1 MFDVFGEMETAGEI
15 NAVAR
20 SLKEEG
26 EKEQLEKLCQENG
39 LDEEITE
46 MFWNGEIDFVTDDLM
61 AAVGKLDMEIKEAK
75 EKDLAE
81 GIADYLKVQAEKDEN
96 FARKIRKKGKHLQ
109 KAMDLARKEAE
120 RRRNGKTCVCLPPR
134 VVFKIAKDY
143 YEGRNKK

>member
-46 MFWNGEIDFVTDDLM
+46 LFWNGEIDFITDDLM

-81 GIADYLKVQAEKDEN
+81 GIADYLKVQAEKDAN
-96 FARKIRKKGKHLQ
+96 FARKIRKKRKTPAESYGSGQEGSRETQ
-109 KAMDLARKEAE
+109 KRENMRISAAE
-120 RRRNGKTCVCLPPR
+120 SR
-134 VVFKIAKDY
+134 I
-143 YEGRNKK
+143 